1 MMRRTIFEDDHKLY
15 RRAVREFIQAEIAP
29 HHAAWEDAGVVSRA
43 AWEAAGAGGHLG
55 HAVPEE
61 YGGAGVDDFRF
72 PVVFMEEM
80 ADALASGP
88 GFAVHSE
95 MVVPYITAYA
105 SPEQKQRWL
114 PGCVEG
120 SIITA
125 VAMSEPGTGSDL
137 AGIATKAV
145 RDDDWYVLNGAKIFI
160 SNGQLAD
167 LVVVVARTA
176 DDPHRGLS
184 LLVVERGMEGFER
197 GRNLDKVGMKAQDT
211 SELFFNDVRVSVDNL
226 IGEEGAGFI
235 YLMSGLDS
243 DSVRGCACWMWAVA
257 GEAWSCTRSR
267 TTGSPRSASLCRHNK
282 RSGVSRRL
290 PMQGSRGRPR
300 FASATTATCRNQNL
314 TPSRP
319 SDSPNTSAAR
329 TIRRT
334 SLSSTARF
342 VKRVGCLTTPSL
354 DPTTTSRLTTERV
367 SSTGTSS
374 QTENCPGPATS

>member
-1 MMRRTIFEDDHKLY
+1 MMRRTIFEDDHGLY
-15 RRAVREFIQAEIAP
+15 RRAVREFIEAEIAP
-29 HHAAWEDAGVVSRA
+29 HHAAWEDAGIVSRA
-43 AWEAAGAGGHLG
+43 AWEAAGAGGHLC

-80 ADALASGP
+80 ANALASGP

-105 SPEQKQRWL
+105 SPGQKRRWL
-114 PGCVEG
+114 PGCVDG

-145 RDDDWYVLNGAKIFI
+145 RDGDWYVLNGAKTFI

-167 LVVVVARTA
+167 LVIVVTRTA

-211 SELFFNDVRVSVDNL
+211 SELFFNDVRVPVDNL
-226 IGEEGAGFI
+226 IGEEGAGFF
-235 YLMSGLDS
+235 YLMSGLERERLTIA
-243 DSVRGCACWMWAVA
+243 VGAVA
-257 GEAWSCTRSR
+257 TAAKALSLTREYVGEREAF
-267 TTGSPRSASLCRHNK
+267 
-282 RSGVSRRL
+282 
-290 PMQGSRGRPR
+290 GRPIGKFQNSR
-300 FASATTATCRNQNL
+300 FLMAEMATEVQVAQV
-314 TPSRP
+314 
-319 SDSPNTSAAR
+319 
-329 TIRRT
+329 
-334 SLSSTARF
+334 F
-342 VKRVGCLTTPSL
+342 L
-354 DPTTTSRLTTERV
+354 DRCIMELVAGRLTADTAAMAKWWCTELQLRV
-367 SSTGTSS
+367 VDRCVQLHGGYGYMTEYPIARIYADSRAQTIYGGT
-374 QTENCPGPATS
+374 TEIMKEIIGRGMGL

>member
-1 MMRRTIFEDDHKLY
+1 MMRRTIFEDDHGLY
-15 RRAVREFIQAEIAP
+15 RRAVREFIEAEIAP
-29 HHAAWEDAGVVSRA
+29 HHAAWEDAGIVSRA
-43 AWEAAGAGGHLG
+43 AWEAAGAGGHLC

-80 ADALASGP
+80 ANALASGP

-105 SPEQKQRWL
+105 SPGQKRRWL
-114 PGCVEG
+114 PGCVDG

-145 RDDDWYVLNGAKIFI
+145 RDGDWYVLNGAKTFI

-167 LVVVVARTA
+167 LVIVVTRTA

-211 SELFFNDVRVSVDNL
+211 SELFFNDVRVPVDNL
-226 IGEEGAGFI
+226 IGEEGAGFF
-235 YLMSGLDS
+235 YLLSGLERERLTIA
-243 DSVRGCACWMWAVA
+243 VGAVA
-257 GEAWSCTRSR
+257 TASKALALTREYVKEREAF
-267 TTGSPRSASLCRHNK
+267 
-282 RSGVSRRL
+282 
-290 PMQGSRGRPR
+290 GRPIGKFQNSR
-300 FASATTATCRNQNL
+300 FLMAEMATEVQVAQV
-314 TPSRP
+314 
-319 SDSPNTSAAR
+319 
-329 TIRRT
+329 
-334 SLSSTARF
+334 F
-342 VKRVGCLTTPSL
+342 L
-354 DPTTTSRLTTERV
+354 DRCIMELVSGRLTADTAAMAKWWCTELQLRV
-367 SSTGTSS
+367 VDRCVQLHGGYGYMMEYPIARIYADSRAQTIYGGT
-374 QTENCPGPATS
+374 TEIMKEIIGRGMGL